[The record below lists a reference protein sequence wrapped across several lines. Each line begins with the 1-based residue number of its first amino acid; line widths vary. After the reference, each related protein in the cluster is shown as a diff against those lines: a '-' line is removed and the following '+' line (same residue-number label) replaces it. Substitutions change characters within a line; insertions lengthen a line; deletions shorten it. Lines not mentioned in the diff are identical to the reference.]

1 MGSETQYP
9 EHMGKIKFNFS
20 VLSSAADPILA
31 PRLGRLSVA
40 GRKSI
45 STPHFIPLTTR
56 GVVPHLAHDVVRRQ
70 TSISSLFIGLEDF
83 IGKAPKEPPIFKVP
97 TAPHESAL
105 RKFICLPDDTLL
117 FLGPRR
123 IPSVVCPPANTTMS
137 ISVMTS
143 VGFRQLEADQYI
155 QSIQRLRPDAVIGM
169 ADIVLG
175 RKAGVKRRGKMV
187 DRTHAYTRDATERLY
202 GDGVSAEDRSK
213 TAYFAPVLPLDNAEQ
228 TLYLDDLED
237 DLKQFVSGLALYE
250 SASLAIVPESLGN
263 LPRLLLSEP
272 ATPQDVLREISLGAD
287 LLTIPFI
294 AASSD
299 AGLALDFTF
308 PAPSSMTAQEEGATA
323 SRPLA
328 IDLWLPT
335 HATNKSSLSEGCQ
348 CYTCRNHHR
357 AYLRHLLSAKEMLA
371 WTLLQIHNYHTMD
384 VFFSNI
390 RESIIQG
397 AFEQDVQAFEQTYES
412 ALPEPTGEGPRLRGY
427 QLPAPGPN
435 QPRRYPKVYGRLDD
449 AAEKYAESQSSV
461 ATPDAGAD
469 ELQERGFAEKKIP

>member
-1 MGSETQYP
+1 MAPPGLR
-9 EHMGKIKFNFS
+9 S
-20 VLSSAADPILA
+20 V
-31 PRLGRLSVA
+31 
-40 GRKSI
+40 
-45 STPHFIPLTTR
+45 
-56 GVVPHLAHDVVRRQ
+56 
-70 TSISSLFIGLEDF
+70 

-412 ALPEPTGEGPRLRGY
+412 ALPEPTGEGPRYCTPICLPSITLPKHNPKLTARTTDSAATSCPPPDQTNLDAILKFTDVSTTQLRNMQSRNRPS
-427 QLPAPGPN
+427 QLQTREQTSYKN
-435 QPRRYPKVYGRLDD
+435 VDLQRR
-449 AAEKYAESQSSV
+449 KYHNM
-461 ATPDAGAD
+461 
-469 ELQERGFAEKKIP
+469 I